1 MNSPFWLQAGTAPHY
16 HLSVALRASYHS
28 VRLFLVRQPAIR
40 RKLIDQVRQMLA
52 QPGKQVFP
60 SQAGLLAQRVE
71 RIAPERICQVL
82 GRDFLILS
90 GIDPGLRHSTMST
103 VLEFFDEFAE
113 ATAQHAS
120 SRGAAE
126 QTAQSA
132 RN

>member
-1 MNSPFWLQAGTAPHY
+1 
-16 HLSVALRASYHS
+16 
-28 VRLFLVRQPAIR
+28 VRLFLARQPSIR

-60 SQAGLLAQRVE
+60 SQAGLLAERVE
-71 RIAPERICQVL
+71 RIAPECICQVV

-90 GIDPGLRHSTMST
+90 GIDPGLRDSTVST
-103 VLEFFDEFAE
+103 VLEFFNEFAE